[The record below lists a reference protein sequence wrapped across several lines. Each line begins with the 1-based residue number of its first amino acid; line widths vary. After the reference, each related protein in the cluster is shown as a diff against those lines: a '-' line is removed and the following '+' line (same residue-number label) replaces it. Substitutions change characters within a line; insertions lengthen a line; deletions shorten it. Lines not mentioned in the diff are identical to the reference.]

1 MGQNIAYYNSVREF
15 TAGWGSRPDG
25 YLVAST
31 KELFLERARE
41 IKAAGTYA
49 EYSAVQ
55 GEPTLCLVT
64 DEMAARLKSKGTVY
78 LDGKDWFVE

>member
-15 TAGWGSRPDG
+15 ESGMGSRADG

-31 KELFLERARE
+31 KELFFAKARE
-41 IKAAGTYA
+41 IKDAGSYA
-49 EYSAVQ
+49 EFSAVQ
-55 GEPTLCLVT
+55 GEPILCLVT
-64 DEMAARLKSKGTVY
+64 DEMAEKLKSNGTVW